1 MASILQAL
9 QMITANGGFICGGS
23 LITKR
28 LVLTAAHCVV
38 GGNPP
43 TAVLVGLYNWN
54 TDKSNQYQQIGIK
67 RILRHPSYKGSTL
80 AYDIAV
86 LRLASRAKAKPLAL
100 APAGKRLSAGISL
113 LVAGWGET
121 EAVPVSPQLKAAW
134 LPLQPTGVC
143 ARRMWMPPTAICLGN
158 GALKRAGC
166 SGDSGSPIILY
177 TPGKPDLQVGL
188 YSFMPADYKCGGT
201 GNLGAATS
209 TIKLRRWLN
218 SAIKQLGA

>member
-1 MASILQAL
+1 MRRPPVRPTVAQPAARGWASSPADLL
-9 QMITANGGFICGGS
+9 C
-23 LITKR
+23 
-28 LVLTAAHCVV
+28 AAHCVV

-67 RILRHPSYKGSTL
+67 VRSRAHHCWLAASPGERRWWALHMPAVCCHLQRILRHPSYKGSTL

-121 EAVPVSPQLKAAW
+121 EAVPVSPQLK
-134 LPLQPTGVC
+134 
-143 ARRMWMPPTAICLGN
+143 
-158 GALKRAGC
+158 
-166 SGDSGSPIILY
+166 
-177 TPGKPDLQVGL
+177 
-188 YSFMPADYKCGGT
+188 
-201 GNLGAATS
+201 
-209 TIKLRRWLN
+209 
-218 SAIKQLGA
+218 